1 MKKYL
6 TLALI
11 ICLCLALGLPAVH
24 AEGEEEG
31 KDEAK
36 PQLLVADV
44 RLQPRRPE
52 PGEAFTVYFT
62 LENIGQL
69 AAHDV
74 VVSLDGMGNY
84 TVLDVSNRQI
94 LKSPISGGDESSEIK
109 YTLRP
114 RDNREGN
121 QVRLTLSYFYQGT
134 REEQTEVITLP
145 LDRET
150 GTSPR
155 LEITDFT
162 TKKGTGDQGFLVSF
176 TLANRGDREA
186 QNIKLT
192 LDGGNSLFPRNAPSV
207 QYLEPLDGGR
217 KRTLEFPLILTRTDA
232 TVYPLTIS
240 IEYSDL
246 SGERYTLEQT
256 FGISSAD
263 IGDVGRTPQLMV
275 SNILS
280 SPQEPAPGEAFTVY
294 FFLENLGRIDAEN
307 VVVTLDG
314 LKNFTVLD
322 TSSKKVL
329 RAPIPGG
336 RVSNP
341 ISYTLQAREEREGN
355 QVELTLA
362 YTYHGTQEKEQ
373 VERVTLPLDR
383 EAGASPRLE
392 FTDIYTSQST
402 PGREFLLSFTLV
414 NRGDKAAQNIKLTLD
429 GGNNILPLNSPS
441 VRYLEPL
448 AGGESRTLSLA
459 LGLNRADTTV
469 YPLTLTLEYSDR
481 SGQKFTAEQTLGLS
495 SADIGATGSTPR
507 VIISKYTLTPEQVF
521 GGSLV
526 TLALEIEN
534 TNLKPVHNVKISL
547 GVVRLENERGD
558 TVFSPVNSS
567 NSFYLDY
574 IPGKNVVTKEIDLF
588 VDPNAGARTY
598 IVPVTIEYED
608 DSGNPLTVEEM
619 VTIPVTQESRM
630 EVITVDIPPQAFAGQ
645 PVPIGA
651 EFVNVGKVALDNF
664 MVALEGDFPKENASY
679 YVGRLEPG
687 MSDYFQG
694 LAFPAGDGILE
705 GRIVFSYIDGSNQ
718 EVRREEPFSIPVMA
732 MMEDPAM
739 VDGEFPPDMNGPGT
753 GMGTG
758 LSTGQSLLLLA
769 LMAVGAFIYKRRLNA
784 REKEKELFYE

>member
-1 MKKYL
+1 
-6 TLALI
+6 
-11 ICLCLALGLPAVH
+11 
-24 AEGEEEG
+24 
-31 KDEAK
+31 
-36 PQLLVADV
+36 LLVSKVLLD
-44 RLQPRRPE
+44 PR
-52 PGEAFTVYFT
+52 
-62 LENIGQL
+62 
-69 AAHDV
+69 
-74 VVSLDGMGNY
+74 
-84 TVLDVSNRQI
+84 
-94 LKSPISGGDESSEIK
+94 
-109 YTLRP
+109 
-114 RDNREGN
+114 
-121 QVRLTLSYFYQGT
+121 
-134 REEQTEVITLP
+134 
-145 LDRET
+145 
-150 GTSPR
+150 
-155 LEITDFT
+155 
-162 TKKGTGDQGFLVSF
+162 
-176 TLANRGDREA
+176 
-186 QNIKLT
+186 
-192 LDGGNSLFPRNAPSV
+192 
-207 QYLEPLDGGR
+207 
-217 KRTLEFPLILTRTDA
+217 
-232 TVYPLTIS
+232 
-240 IEYSDL
+240 
-246 SGERYTLEQT
+246 
-256 FGISSAD
+256 
-263 IGDVGRTPQLMV
+263 
-275 SNILS
+275 
-280 SPQEPAPGEAFTVY
+280 EPAPGEAFTAY
-294 FFLENLGRIDAEN
+294 FFLENMSRIEANN
-307 VVVTLDG
+307 VVVSLDTLD
-314 LKNFTVLD
+314 NFTVLD
-322 TSSKKVL
+322 VSNKKAL
-329 RAPIPGG
+329 RDPIPGG
-336 RVSNP
+336 KVSSG
-341 ISYTLQAREEREGN
+341 IGFTLQAREEREGN
-355 QVELTLA
+355 QVELTLT
-362 YTYHGTQEKEQ
+362 YSYHGAQDAEQ

>member
-1 MKKYL
+1 GTEEERVEIDKSRFQPSLVIENISAEEAVAGGEFYL
-6 TLALI
+6 SLVIRNLSKSPAFNVYPELKVVGTDSMAPFSFKDGAEAPTLQKI
-11 ICLCLALGLPAVH
+11 
-24 AEGEEEG
+24 EGEEARTITIGLAVDPEAIS
-31 KDEAK
+31 KDYKLQITLRNQNAFFEDAPTAGALITIPVKYDRTK
-36 PQLLVADV
+36 PQLLVSNV
-44 RLQPRRPE
+44 RL
-52 PGEAFTVYFT
+52 
-62 LENIGQL
+62 
-69 AAHDV
+69 D
-74 VVSLDGMGNY
+74 
-84 TVLDVSNRQI
+84 
-94 LKSPISGGDESSEIK
+94 
-109 YTLRP
+109 
-114 RDNREGN
+114 
-121 QVRLTLSYFYQGT
+121 
-134 REEQTEVITLP
+134 
-145 LDRET
+145 
-150 GTSPR
+150 
-155 LEITDFT
+155 
-162 TKKGTGDQGFLVSF
+162 
-176 TLANRGDREA
+176 
-186 QNIKLT
+186 
-192 LDGGNSLFPRNAPSV
+192 
-207 QYLEPLDGGR
+207 
-217 KRTLEFPLILTRTDA
+217 
-232 TVYPLTIS
+232 
-240 IEYSDL
+240 
-246 SGERYTLEQT
+246 
-256 FGISSAD
+256 
-263 IGDVGRTPQLMV
+263 
-275 SNILS
+275 
-280 SPQEPAPGEAFTVY
+280 PQEPAPGEAFTVY
-294 FFLENLGRIDAEN
+294 FFLENTSRIDANN
-307 VVVTLDG
+307 VVVSLDG
-314 LKNFTVLD
+314 LENFTVLD
-322 TSSKKVL
+322 VSSKKAL
-329 RAPIPGG
+329 SKPIPGG
-336 RVSNP
+336 KVSSG
-341 ISYTLQAREEREGN
+341 IGFTLQAREEREGN
-355 QVELTLA
+355 QVELTLT
-362 YTYHGTQEKEQ
+362 YSYHGAQDAEQ

>member
-1 MKKYL
+1 VKKYV

-11 ICLCLALGLPAVH
+11 LFLCLNLWLPAVH
-24 AEGEEEG
+24 AAEEEENQDENGTEEERVEIDKSRFQPSLVIENISAEEAVAGGEFYLSLVIRNLSKSPAFNVYPELKVVGTDSMAPFSFKDGAEAPTLQKIEGEEARTITIGLAVDPEAIS
-31 KDEAK
+31 KDYKLQITLRNQNAFFEDAPTAGALITIPVKYDRTK
-36 PQLLVADV
+36 PQLLVSNV
-44 RLQPRRPE
+44 RL
-52 PGEAFTVYFT
+52 
-62 LENIGQL
+62 
-69 AAHDV
+69 D
-74 VVSLDGMGNY
+74 
-84 TVLDVSNRQI
+84 
-94 LKSPISGGDESSEIK
+94 
-109 YTLRP
+109 
-114 RDNREGN
+114 
-121 QVRLTLSYFYQGT
+121 
-134 REEQTEVITLP
+134 
-145 LDRET
+145 
-150 GTSPR
+150 
-155 LEITDFT
+155 
-162 TKKGTGDQGFLVSF
+162 
-176 TLANRGDREA
+176 
-186 QNIKLT
+186 
-192 LDGGNSLFPRNAPSV
+192 
-207 QYLEPLDGGR
+207 
-217 KRTLEFPLILTRTDA
+217 
-232 TVYPLTIS
+232 
-240 IEYSDL
+240 
-246 SGERYTLEQT
+246 
-256 FGISSAD
+256 
-263 IGDVGRTPQLMV
+263 
-275 SNILS
+275 
-280 SPQEPAPGEAFTVY
+280 PQEPAPGEAFTVY
-294 FFLENLGRIDAEN
+294 FFLENTSRIDANN
-307 VVVTLDG
+307 VVVSLDG
-314 LKNFTVLD
+314 LENFTVLD
-322 TSSKKVL
+322 VSSKKAL
-329 RAPIPGG
+329 SKPIPGG
-336 RVSNP
+336 KVSSG
-341 ISYTLQAREEREGN
+341 IGFTLQAREEREGN
-355 QVELTLA
+355 QVELTLT
-362 YTYHGTQEKEQ
+362 YSYHGAQDAEQ

>member
-1 MKKYL
+1 MKKYV

-11 ICLCLALGLPAVH
+11 LFLCLNLWLPAVH
-24 AEGEEEG
+24 AAEEEENQDENGTEEERVEIDKSRFQPSLVIENISAEEAVAGGEFYLSLVIRNLSKSPAFNVYPELKVVGTDSMAPFSFKDGAEAPTLQKIEGEEARTITIGLAVDPEAIS
-31 KDEAK
+31 KDYKLQITLRNQNAFFEDAPTAGALITIPVKYDRTK
-36 PQLLVADV
+36 PQLLVSNV
-44 RLQPRRPE
+44 RL
-52 PGEAFTVYFT
+52 
-62 LENIGQL
+62 
-69 AAHDV
+69 D
-74 VVSLDGMGNY
+74 
-84 TVLDVSNRQI
+84 
-94 LKSPISGGDESSEIK
+94 
-109 YTLRP
+109 
-114 RDNREGN
+114 
-121 QVRLTLSYFYQGT
+121 
-134 REEQTEVITLP
+134 
-145 LDRET
+145 
-150 GTSPR
+150 
-155 LEITDFT
+155 
-162 TKKGTGDQGFLVSF
+162 
-176 TLANRGDREA
+176 
-186 QNIKLT
+186 
-192 LDGGNSLFPRNAPSV
+192 
-207 QYLEPLDGGR
+207 
-217 KRTLEFPLILTRTDA
+217 
-232 TVYPLTIS
+232 
-240 IEYSDL
+240 
-246 SGERYTLEQT
+246 
-256 FGISSAD
+256 
-263 IGDVGRTPQLMV
+263 
-275 SNILS
+275 
-280 SPQEPAPGEAFTVY
+280 PQEPAPGEAFTVY
-294 FFLENLGRIDAEN
+294 FFLENISRIDANN
-307 VVVTLDG
+307 VVVSLDG
-314 LKNFTVLD
+314 LENFTVLD
-322 TSSKKVL
+322 VSSKKAL
-329 RAPIPGG
+329 SKPIPGG
-336 RVSNP
+336 KVSSG
-341 ISYTLQAREEREGN
+341 IGFTLQAREEREGN
-355 QVELTLA
+355 QVELTLT
-362 YTYHGTQEKEQ
+362 YSYHGAQDAEQ

-739 VDGEFPPDMNGPGT
+739 VDGNSRP
-753 GMGTG
+753 
-758 LSTGQSLLLLA
+758 
-769 LMAVGAFIYKRRLNA
+769 I
-784 REKEKELFYE
+784 

>member
-1 MKKYL
+1 MKKYV

-11 ICLCLALGLPAVH
+11 LFLCLNLWLPAVH
-24 AEGEEEG
+24 AAEEEENQDENGTEEERVEIDKSRFQPSLVIENISAEEAVAGGEFYLSLVVRNWSKSPAFNVYPELKVVDTDGMAPFSFKDGAEAPTLQKIEGEEARTITIGLAVDPEAIS
-31 KDEAK
+31 KDYKLQITLRNQNAFFEDAPTAGALITIPVKYDRTK
-36 PQLLVADV
+36 PQLLVSNV
-44 RLQPRRPE
+44 RL
-52 PGEAFTVYFT
+52 
-62 LENIGQL
+62 
-69 AAHDV
+69 D
-74 VVSLDGMGNY
+74 
-84 TVLDVSNRQI
+84 
-94 LKSPISGGDESSEIK
+94 
-109 YTLRP
+109 
-114 RDNREGN
+114 
-121 QVRLTLSYFYQGT
+121 
-134 REEQTEVITLP
+134 
-145 LDRET
+145 
-150 GTSPR
+150 
-155 LEITDFT
+155 
-162 TKKGTGDQGFLVSF
+162 
-176 TLANRGDREA
+176 
-186 QNIKLT
+186 
-192 LDGGNSLFPRNAPSV
+192 
-207 QYLEPLDGGR
+207 
-217 KRTLEFPLILTRTDA
+217 
-232 TVYPLTIS
+232 
-240 IEYSDL
+240 
-246 SGERYTLEQT
+246 
-256 FGISSAD
+256 
-263 IGDVGRTPQLMV
+263 
-275 SNILS
+275 
-280 SPQEPAPGEAFTVY
+280 PQEPAPGEAFTVY
-294 FFLENLGRIDAEN
+294 FFLENTSRIDANN
-307 VVVTLDG
+307 VVVSLDG
-314 LKNFTVLD
+314 LENFTVLD
-322 TSSKKVL
+322 VSSKKAL
-329 RAPIPGG
+329 SKPIPGG
-336 RVSNP
+336 KVSSG
-341 ISYTLQAREEREGN
+341 IGFTLQAREEREGN
-355 QVELTLA
+355 QVELTLT
-362 YTYHGTQEKEQ
+362 YSYHGAQDAEQ

>member
-1 MKKYL
+1 MKKYV

-11 ICLCLALGLPAVH
+11 LFLCLNLWLPAVH
-24 AEGEEEG
+24 AAEEEENQDENGTEEERVEIDKSRFQPSLVIENISAEEAVAGGEFYLSLVIRNLSKSPAFNVYPELKVVGTDSMAPFSFKDGAEAPTLQKIEGEEARTITIGLAVDPEAIS
-31 KDEAK
+31 KDYKLQITLRNQNAFFEDAPTAGALITIPVKYDRTK
-36 PQLLVADV
+36 PQLLVSNV
-44 RLQPRRPE
+44 RL
-52 PGEAFTVYFT
+52 
-62 LENIGQL
+62 
-69 AAHDV
+69 D
-74 VVSLDGMGNY
+74 
-84 TVLDVSNRQI
+84 
-94 LKSPISGGDESSEIK
+94 
-109 YTLRP
+109 
-114 RDNREGN
+114 
-121 QVRLTLSYFYQGT
+121 
-134 REEQTEVITLP
+134 
-145 LDRET
+145 
-150 GTSPR
+150 
-155 LEITDFT
+155 
-162 TKKGTGDQGFLVSF
+162 
-176 TLANRGDREA
+176 
-186 QNIKLT
+186 
-192 LDGGNSLFPRNAPSV
+192 
-207 QYLEPLDGGR
+207 
-217 KRTLEFPLILTRTDA
+217 
-232 TVYPLTIS
+232 
-240 IEYSDL
+240 
-246 SGERYTLEQT
+246 
-256 FGISSAD
+256 
-263 IGDVGRTPQLMV
+263 
-275 SNILS
+275 
-280 SPQEPAPGEAFTVY
+280 PQEPAPGEAFTVY
-294 FFLENLGRIDAEN
+294 FFLENTSRIDANN
-307 VVVTLDG
+307 VVVSLDG
-314 LKNFTVLD
+314 LENFTVLD
-322 TSSKKVL
+322 VSSKKAL
-329 RAPIPGG
+329 SKPIPGG
-336 RVSNP
+336 KVSSG
-341 ISYTLQAREEREGN
+341 IGFTLQAREEREGN
-355 QVELTLA
+355 QVELTLT
-362 YTYHGTQEKEQ
+362 YSYHGAQDAEQ

-402 PGREFLLSFTLV
+402 PGREFLLSFILV

>member
-1 MKKYL
+1 MKNYV

-11 ICLCLALGLPAVH
+11 LFLCLNLWLPAVH
-24 AEGEEEG
+24 AAEEEENQDENGTEEERVEIDKSRFQPSLVIENISAEEAVAGGEFYLSLVIRNLSKSPAFNVYPELKVVGTDSMAPFSFKDGAEAPTLQKIEGEEARTITIGLAVDPEAIS
-31 KDEAK
+31 KDYKLQITLRNQNAFFEDAPTAGALITIPVKYDRTK
-36 PQLLVADV
+36 PQLLVSNV
-44 RLQPRRPE
+44 RL
-52 PGEAFTVYFT
+52 
-62 LENIGQL
+62 
-69 AAHDV
+69 D
-74 VVSLDGMGNY
+74 
-84 TVLDVSNRQI
+84 
-94 LKSPISGGDESSEIK
+94 
-109 YTLRP
+109 
-114 RDNREGN
+114 
-121 QVRLTLSYFYQGT
+121 
-134 REEQTEVITLP
+134 
-145 LDRET
+145 
-150 GTSPR
+150 
-155 LEITDFT
+155 
-162 TKKGTGDQGFLVSF
+162 
-176 TLANRGDREA
+176 
-186 QNIKLT
+186 
-192 LDGGNSLFPRNAPSV
+192 
-207 QYLEPLDGGR
+207 
-217 KRTLEFPLILTRTDA
+217 
-232 TVYPLTIS
+232 
-240 IEYSDL
+240 
-246 SGERYTLEQT
+246 
-256 FGISSAD
+256 
-263 IGDVGRTPQLMV
+263 
-275 SNILS
+275 
-280 SPQEPAPGEAFTVY
+280 PQEPAPGEAFTVY
-294 FFLENLGRIDAEN
+294 FFLENTSRIDANN
-307 VVVTLDG
+307 VVVSLDG
-314 LKNFTVLD
+314 LENFTVLD
-322 TSSKKVL
+322 VSSKKAL
-329 RAPIPGG
+329 SKPIPGG
-336 RVSNP
+336 KVSSG
-341 ISYTLQAREEREGN
+341 IGFTLQAREEREGN
-355 QVELTLA
+355 QVELTLT
-362 YTYHGTQEKEQ
+362 YSYHGAQDAEQ

>member
-1 MKKYL
+1 MKKYV

-11 ICLCLALGLPAVH
+11 LFLCLNLWLPAVH
-24 AEGEEEG
+24 AAEEEENQDENGTEEERVEIDKSRFQPSLVIENISAEEAVAGGEFYLSLVIRNLSKSPAFNVYPELKVVGTDSMAPFSFKDGAEAPTLQKIEGEEARTITIGLAVDPEAIS
-31 KDEAK
+31 KDYKLQITLRNQNAFFEDAPTAGALITIPVKYDRTK
-36 PQLLVADV
+36 PQLLVSNV
-44 RLQPRRPE
+44 RL
-52 PGEAFTVYFT
+52 
-62 LENIGQL
+62 
-69 AAHDV
+69 D
-74 VVSLDGMGNY
+74 
-84 TVLDVSNRQI
+84 
-94 LKSPISGGDESSEIK
+94 
-109 YTLRP
+109 
-114 RDNREGN
+114 
-121 QVRLTLSYFYQGT
+121 
-134 REEQTEVITLP
+134 
-145 LDRET
+145 
-150 GTSPR
+150 
-155 LEITDFT
+155 
-162 TKKGTGDQGFLVSF
+162 
-176 TLANRGDREA
+176 
-186 QNIKLT
+186 
-192 LDGGNSLFPRNAPSV
+192 
-207 QYLEPLDGGR
+207 
-217 KRTLEFPLILTRTDA
+217 
-232 TVYPLTIS
+232 
-240 IEYSDL
+240 
-246 SGERYTLEQT
+246 
-256 FGISSAD
+256 
-263 IGDVGRTPQLMV
+263 
-275 SNILS
+275 
-280 SPQEPAPGEAFTVY
+280 PQEPAPGEAFTVY
-294 FFLENLGRIDAEN
+294 FFLENTSRIDANN
-307 VVVTLDG
+307 VVVSLDG
-314 LKNFTVLD
+314 LENFTVLD
-322 TSSKKVL
+322 VSSKKAL
-329 RAPIPGG
+329 SKPIPGG
-336 RVSNP
+336 KVSSG
-341 ISYTLQAREEREGN
+341 IGFTLQAREEREGN
-355 QVELTLA
+355 QVELTLT
-362 YTYHGTQEKEQ
+362 YSYHGAQDAEQ

-694 LAFPAGDGILE
+694 LAFPAGDGIRKE
-705 GRIVFSYIDGSNQ
+705 
-718 EVRREEPFSIPVMA
+718 
-732 MMEDPAM
+732 
-739 VDGEFPPDMNGPGT
+739 
-753 GMGTG
+753 G
-758 LSTGQSLLLLA
+758 LSSATSTA
-769 LMAVGAFIYKRRLNA
+769 ATRRCGGKNPSA
-784 REKEKELFYE
+784 SPSWP

>member
-1 MKKYL
+1 MKKYV

-11 ICLCLALGLPAVH
+11 LFLCLNLWLPAVH
-24 AEGEEEG
+24 AAEEEENQDENGTEEERVEIDKSRFQPSLVIENISAEEAVAGGEFYLSLVIRNLSKSPAFNVYPELKVVGTDSMAPFSFKDGAEAPTLQKIEGEEARTITIGLAVDPEAIS
-31 KDEAK
+31 KDYKLQITLRNQNAFFEDAPTAGALITIPVKYDRTK
-36 PQLLVADV
+36 PQLLVSNV
-44 RLQPRRPE
+44 RL
-52 PGEAFTVYFT
+52 
-62 LENIGQL
+62 
-69 AAHDV
+69 D
-74 VVSLDGMGNY
+74 
-84 TVLDVSNRQI
+84 
-94 LKSPISGGDESSEIK
+94 
-109 YTLRP
+109 
-114 RDNREGN
+114 
-121 QVRLTLSYFYQGT
+121 
-134 REEQTEVITLP
+134 
-145 LDRET
+145 
-150 GTSPR
+150 
-155 LEITDFT
+155 
-162 TKKGTGDQGFLVSF
+162 
-176 TLANRGDREA
+176 
-186 QNIKLT
+186 
-192 LDGGNSLFPRNAPSV
+192 
-207 QYLEPLDGGR
+207 
-217 KRTLEFPLILTRTDA
+217 
-232 TVYPLTIS
+232 
-240 IEYSDL
+240 
-246 SGERYTLEQT
+246 
-256 FGISSAD
+256 
-263 IGDVGRTPQLMV
+263 
-275 SNILS
+275 
-280 SPQEPAPGEAFTVY
+280 PQEPAPGEAFTVY
-294 FFLENLGRIDAEN
+294 FSLENISRIDANN
-307 VVVTLDG
+307 VVVSLDG
-314 LKNFTVLD
+314 LENFTVLD
-322 TSSKKVL
+322 VSSKKAL
-329 RAPIPGG
+329 SKPIPGG
-336 RVSNP
+336 KVSSG
-341 ISYTLQAREEREGN
+341 IGFTLQAREEREGN
-355 QVELTLA
+355 QVELTLT
-362 YTYHGTQEKEQ
+362 YSYHGAQDAEQ

>member
-1 MKKYL
+1 MKKYV

-11 ICLCLALGLPAVH
+11 LFLCLNLWLPAVH
-24 AEGEEEG
+24 AAEEEENQDENGTEEERVEIDKSRFQPSLVIENISAEEAVAGGEFYLSLVIRNLSKSPAFNVYPELKVVGTDSMAPFSFKDGAEAPTLQKIEGEEARTITIGLAVDPEAIS
-31 KDEAK
+31 KDYKLQITLRNQNAFFEDAPTAGALITIPVKYDRTK
-36 PQLLVADV
+36 PQLLVSNV
-44 RLQPRRPE
+44 RL
-52 PGEAFTVYFT
+52 
-62 LENIGQL
+62 
-69 AAHDV
+69 D
-74 VVSLDGMGNY
+74 
-84 TVLDVSNRQI
+84 
-94 LKSPISGGDESSEIK
+94 
-109 YTLRP
+109 
-114 RDNREGN
+114 
-121 QVRLTLSYFYQGT
+121 
-134 REEQTEVITLP
+134 
-145 LDRET
+145 
-150 GTSPR
+150 
-155 LEITDFT
+155 
-162 TKKGTGDQGFLVSF
+162 
-176 TLANRGDREA
+176 
-186 QNIKLT
+186 
-192 LDGGNSLFPRNAPSV
+192 
-207 QYLEPLDGGR
+207 
-217 KRTLEFPLILTRTDA
+217 
-232 TVYPLTIS
+232 
-240 IEYSDL
+240 
-246 SGERYTLEQT
+246 
-256 FGISSAD
+256 
-263 IGDVGRTPQLMV
+263 
-275 SNILS
+275 
-280 SPQEPAPGEAFTVY
+280 PQEPAPGEAFTVY
-294 FFLENLGRIDAEN
+294 FFLENISRIDANN
-307 VVVTLDG
+307 VVVSLDG
-314 LKNFTVLD
+314 LENFTVLD
-322 TSSKKVL
+322 VSSKKAL
-329 RAPIPGG
+329 SKPIPGG
-336 RVSNP
+336 KVSSG
-341 ISYTLQAREEREGN
+341 IGFTLQAREEREGN
-355 QVELTLA
+355 QVELTLT
-362 YTYHGTQEKEQ
+362 YSYHGAQDAEQ

>member
-1 MKKYL
+1 VKKYV

-11 ICLCLALGLPAVH
+11 LFLCLNLWLPAVH
-24 AEGEEEG
+24 AAEEEENQDENGTEEERVEIDKSRFQPSLVIENISAEEAVAGGEFYLSLVIRNLSKSPAFNVYPELKVVGTDSMAPFSFKDGAEAPTLQKIEGEEARTITIGLAVDPEAIS
-31 KDEAK
+31 KDYKLQITLRNQNAFFEDAPTAGALITIPVKYDRTK
-36 PQLLVADV
+36 PQLLVSNV
-44 RLQPRRPE
+44 RL
-52 PGEAFTVYFT
+52 
-62 LENIGQL
+62 
-69 AAHDV
+69 D
-74 VVSLDGMGNY
+74 
-84 TVLDVSNRQI
+84 
-94 LKSPISGGDESSEIK
+94 
-109 YTLRP
+109 
-114 RDNREGN
+114 
-121 QVRLTLSYFYQGT
+121 
-134 REEQTEVITLP
+134 
-145 LDRET
+145 
-150 GTSPR
+150 
-155 LEITDFT
+155 
-162 TKKGTGDQGFLVSF
+162 
-176 TLANRGDREA
+176 
-186 QNIKLT
+186 
-192 LDGGNSLFPRNAPSV
+192 
-207 QYLEPLDGGR
+207 
-217 KRTLEFPLILTRTDA
+217 
-232 TVYPLTIS
+232 
-240 IEYSDL
+240 
-246 SGERYTLEQT
+246 
-256 FGISSAD
+256 
-263 IGDVGRTPQLMV
+263 
-275 SNILS
+275 
-280 SPQEPAPGEAFTVY
+280 PQEPAPGEAFTVY
-294 FFLENLGRIDAEN
+294 FFLENISRIDANN
-307 VVVTLDG
+307 VVVSLDG
-314 LKNFTVLD
+314 LENFTVLD
-322 TSSKKVL
+322 VSSKKAL
-329 RAPIPGG
+329 SKPIPGG
-336 RVSNP
+336 KVSSG
-341 ISYTLQAREEREGN
+341 IGFTLQAREEREGN
-355 QVELTLA
+355 QVELTLT
-362 YTYHGTQEKEQ
+362 YSYHGAQDAEQ

-383 EAGASPRLE
+383 EAGASPRLA

>member
-1 MKKYL
+1 MKKYV

-11 ICLCLALGLPAVH
+11 LFLCLNLWLPAVH
-24 AEGEEEG
+24 AAEEEENQDENGTEEERVEIDKSRFQPSLVIENISAEEAVAGGEFYLSLVIRNLSKSPAFNVYPELKVVGTDSMAPFSFKDGAEAPTLQKIEGEEARTITIGLAVDPEAIS
-31 KDEAK
+31 KDYKLQITLRNQNAFFEDAPTAGALITIPVKYDRTK
-36 PQLLVADV
+36 PQLLVSNV
-44 RLQPRRPE
+44 RL
-52 PGEAFTVYFT
+52 
-62 LENIGQL
+62 
-69 AAHDV
+69 D
-74 VVSLDGMGNY
+74 
-84 TVLDVSNRQI
+84 
-94 LKSPISGGDESSEIK
+94 
-109 YTLRP
+109 
-114 RDNREGN
+114 
-121 QVRLTLSYFYQGT
+121 
-134 REEQTEVITLP
+134 
-145 LDRET
+145 
-150 GTSPR
+150 
-155 LEITDFT
+155 
-162 TKKGTGDQGFLVSF
+162 
-176 TLANRGDREA
+176 
-186 QNIKLT
+186 
-192 LDGGNSLFPRNAPSV
+192 
-207 QYLEPLDGGR
+207 
-217 KRTLEFPLILTRTDA
+217 
-232 TVYPLTIS
+232 
-240 IEYSDL
+240 
-246 SGERYTLEQT
+246 
-256 FGISSAD
+256 
-263 IGDVGRTPQLMV
+263 
-275 SNILS
+275 
-280 SPQEPAPGEAFTVY
+280 PQEPAPGEAFTVY
-294 FFLENLGRIDAEN
+294 FFLENTSRIDANN
-307 VVVTLDG
+307 VVVSLDG
-314 LKNFTVLD
+314 LENFTVLD
-322 TSSKKVL
+322 VSSKKAL
-329 RAPIPGG
+329 SKPIPGG
-336 RVSNP
+336 KVSSG
-341 ISYTLQAREEREGN
+341 IGFTLQAREEREGN
-355 QVELTLA
+355 QVELTLT
-362 YTYHGTQEKEQ
+362 YSYHGAQDAEQ